1 MFSTPFEEF
10 QLLVVNLHL
19 LMESALF
26 GGVHNPAKSK
36 NITYFHCLLQ
46 REYLHFDLELA
57 TFSLFYLLF

>member
-1 MFSTPFEEF
+1 
-10 QLLVVNLHL
+10 
-19 LMESALF
+19 MESALF

-57 TFSLFYLLF
+57 TFSLFYLLL